1 MTVVDQHP
9 HNDPADQRYQRAV
22 AAAHQKLT
30 DAIVDTA
37 QVRSPVSESWRRCLE
52 LHNTPETVTAPAT
65 ITSQTLA
72 EHRKTHPIAAVL
84 PMLQTL
90 LAPAHDVGLITA
102 ISNTAGHLLWV
113 DGATNTRT
121 RAEDIGFAP
130 GTDWSEASMGTS
142 APGAA
147 LSTGAIA
154 QVAGAEHFSRSVH
167 DFYCSAI
174 PLHHPSGGVLGMLD
188 LTGSATAV
196 TPLALA
202 MLRNTARTIEQFW
215 ATHTFPTTASSSPT
229 DAVTAAPLLEVA
241 SGYDGRL
248 GSLRFSNRH
257 AEILTILTWHRTGLN
272 ATQLAHQLFGEM
284 SPCQLRARLTTVRA
298 EISRL
303 RKTLERSPYPITL
316 ESQPYRLST
325 HLTTDAS
332 AAMAA
337 LHQGDLT
344 AALRLAPGDVLP
356 NSEAPGILEIRRQL
370 ATTLREAVLADADAE
385 QLWAYLGRLQAAD
398 DIEAWMLALKIL
410 PPNSPRRAVAT
421 ATLQRL
427 SQA

>member
-1 MTVVDQHP
+1 MTVVEQHS
-9 HNDPADQRYQRAV
+9 NSDPADQNYQRAV

-30 DAIVDTA
+30 DAIVDTT
-37 QVRSPVSESWRRCLE
+37 QVRSPVGDSWRRCLE
-52 LHNTPETVTAPAT
+52 LHNTPERVTTPVT

-113 DGATNTRT
+113 DGATDTRT

-147 LSTGAIA
+147 LSTGAPA

-174 PLHHPSGGVLGMLD
+174 PLRHPSGGVLGMLD

-202 MLRNTARTIEQFW
+202 MLRNTAHAIEQFW
-215 ATHTFPTTASSSPT
+215 ATHTFPTTVNADPVAT
-229 DAVTAAPLLEVA
+229 TPLLEVTT
-241 SGYDGRL
+241 GRGGRL
-248 GSLRFSNRH
+248 GALRFSNRH
-257 AEILTILTWHRTGLN
+257 AEILTMLDWHRAGLN
-272 ATQLAHQLFGEM
+272 ATQLAHQLFGEL
-284 SPCQLRARLTTVRA
+284 SPSHLRARLTTVRA

-303 RKTLERSPYPITL
+303 RKILERSQYPIAL
-316 ESQPYRLST
+316 ASQPYRLNAQ
-325 HLTTDAS
+325 LTTDAS
-332 AAMAA
+332 AAMTA
-337 LHQGDLT
+337 LHRGDLT
-344 AALRLAPGDVLP
+344 SALHLAPGDVLP
-356 NSEAPGILEIRRQL
+356 GSEAPGIVEIRHHL
-370 ATTLREAVLADADAE
+370 ELTLREAVLADADAE
-385 QLWAYLGRLQAAD
+385 QLWTYLSRNQAAED
-398 DIEAWMLALKIL
+398 LEAWMLALKIL
-410 PPNSPRRAVAT
+410 PPNSPRRAIAT

-427 SQA
+427 AD

>member
-1 MTVVDQHP
+1 MTVVEQHP
-9 HNDPADQRYQRAV
+9 YYDPADQSYQRAV
-22 AAAHQKLT
+22 AAAHQKLA
-30 DAIVDTA
+30 DAIVDTT
-37 QVRSPVSESWRRCLE
+37 QVRSPVGDSWRRCLE
-52 LHNTPETVTAPAT
+52 LHDTPEKVTAPVT

-72 EHRKTHPIAAVL
+72 EHRQTHPIAAVL

-113 DGATNTRT
+113 DGATDTRT

-147 LSTGAIA
+147 LSTGAPA

-174 PLHHPSGGVLGMLD
+174 PLRHPSGGVLGMLD

-202 MLRNTARTIEQFW
+202 MLRNTAYAIEQFW
-215 ATHTFPTTASSSPT
+215 ATHTFPTTDNTGPT
-229 DAVTAAPLLEVA
+229 DPLAATPLLEVTT
-241 SGYDGRL
+241 GHGGRL
-248 GSLRFSNRH
+248 GTLRLSNRH
-257 AEILTILTWHRTGLN
+257 AEILTILDWHHAGLN
-272 ATQLAHQLFGEM
+272 ATQLAHQLFGEL
-284 SPCQLRARLTTVRA
+284 PPNHLRARLTTVRA

-303 RKTLERSPYPITL
+303 RKILERSQYPIAL
-316 ESQPYRLST
+316 ASQPYRLNAQ
-325 HLTTDAS
+325 LTTDAS
-332 AAMAA
+332 AALTA
-337 LHQGDLT
+337 LHRGDLT
-344 AALRLAPGDVLP
+344 SALRLVPGDVLP
-356 NSEAPGILEIRRQL
+356 GSEAPGIVEIRHHL
-370 ATTLREAVLADADAE
+370 ELTLREAVLADADPE
-385 QLWAYLGRLQAAD
+385 QLWTYLSRSQAAED
-398 DIEAWMLALKIL
+398 LEAWMLALKIL
-410 PPNSPRRAVAT
+410 PPNSPRRAVVT

-427 SQA
+427 AH